1 MEEIV
6 TCQGCAHG
14 SAQPTDRAAALERAE
29 AALAQAR
36 GLDRRELLK
45 KGGLA
50 AAAAL
55 LLTACGLGAN
65 SGDITGPGLGGSFA
79 LKLSDYPALASA
91 GGVAAVVSP
100 GGLPLFVENT
110 GSGYIALSRICP
122 HMGGQINAYTNYFQC
137 QVHGAT
143 FDRTGNWIGGQPTS
157 NMTKFNVANDG
168 NGTLTI
174 S

>member
-1 MEEIV
+1 MEEIG

-14 SAQPTDRAAALERAE
+14 GAQPDHAETLERAE
-29 AALAQAR
+29 NALAQAR

-55 LLTACGLGAN
+55 LLSACGAGLG
-65 SGDITGPGLGGSFA
+65 SDITGPGLGGSFTV
-79 LKLSDYPALASA
+79 KVSDYPALASA

-110 GSGYIALSRICP
+110 GSGYIALSRVCP
-122 HMGGQINAYTNYFQC
+122 HMGGQINAYSGYFQC

-143 FDRTGNWIGGQPTS
+143 FNKTGTWIGGQPTG
-157 NMTKFNVANDG
+157 NMAQFNVASDG

>member
-1 MEEIV
+1 MEENV

-14 SAQPTDRAAALERAE
+14 HAQPADRAETAARAE
-29 AALAQAR
+29 SALAQAR

-45 KGGLA
+45 KGGRA
-50 AAAAL
+50 AAAAML
-55 LLTACGLGAN
+55 LSACGGALG
-65 SGDITGPGLGGSFA
+65 SDITGPGLGGSFTV
-79 LKLSDYPALASA
+79 KISDNPALASA

-100 GGLPLFVENT
+100 GGIPIYVENT

-122 HMGGQINAYTNYFQC
+122 HQGGQINAFSNSFQC

-143 FDRTGNWIGGQPTS
+143 FDRNGTWIGGQPTG
-157 NMTKFNVANDG
+157 NMAKFTVTDSG